1 MGAGAGV
8 GVGEG
13 VGVAGVDG
21 VEGVDGVAGAA
32 FFFFGFGG
40 FLRAGSEPEG
50 LYATSCGGGATC
62 AGVTAEGAAVFLDP
76 PLALPIPNAAPKATR
91 AATTPMAASLP
102 AVIRTSS
109 WACWNRGWCS

>member
-8 GVGEG
+8 GVG

-21 VEGVDGVAGAA
+21 VEGVDGVDGAA

-40 FLRAGSEPEG
+40 FLRAGSEPED
-50 LYATSCGGGATC
+50 LNDTSCGGGATC
-62 AGVTAEGAAVFLDP
+62 AGSTADGAAVFSDP
-76 PLALPIPNAAPKATR
+76 PLALAMPNAAPNAIS
-91 AATTPMAASLP
+91 AATPPMAASLP
-102 AVIRTSS
+102 GVIRTSS